1 LLEAKGLEAFFLV
14 LSLRLLP
21 FVPSG
26 VVTFVATIGKTPL
39 LIFII
44 ASSIGKIPALLLE
57 AYSHLQEG
65 TVDVDYDE
73 TKVSVEKLKEAIE
86 EQGYDVK

>member
-1 LLEAKGLEAFFLV
+1 MITLQVQGMTCGHCKAAVTNALQELD
-14 LSLRLLP
+14 
-21 FVPSG
+21 G
-26 VVTFVATIGKTPL
+26 VSRVEV
-39 LIFII
+39 
-44 ASSIGKIPALLLE
+44 
-57 AYSHLQEG
+57 HLQEG

>member
-1 LLEAKGLEAFFLV
+1 MAITLQVEGMTCGHCKMAVTNALKKLD
-14 LSLRLLP
+14 
-21 FVPSG
+21 G
-26 VVTFVATIGKTPL
+26 VRNVEV
-39 LIFII
+39 
-44 ASSIGKIPALLLE
+44 
-57 AYSHLQEG
+57 HLQEG

>member
-1 LLEAKGLEAFFLV
+1 MMTITLNVQGMTCGHCKMAVTNALQELD
-14 LSLRLLP
+14 
-21 FVPSG
+21 G
-26 VVTFVATIGKTPL
+26 VKHVEV
-39 LIFII
+39 
-44 ASSIGKIPALLLE
+44 
-57 AYSHLQEG
+57 HLQEG

>member
-1 LLEAKGLEAFFLV
+1 MMTITLQVQGMTCGHCKAAVTNALQTLD
-14 LSLRLLP
+14 
-21 FVPSG
+21 G
-26 VVTFVATIGKTPL
+26 VSRVEV
-39 LIFII
+39 
-44 ASSIGKIPALLLE
+44 
-57 AYSHLQEG
+57 HLQEG

>member
-1 LLEAKGLEAFFLV
+1 MMTITLNVQGMTCGHCKAAVTNALKELD
-14 LSLRLLP
+14 
-21 FVPSG
+21 G
-26 VVTFVATIGKTPL
+26 VKHVEV
-39 LIFII
+39 
-44 ASSIGKIPALLLE
+44 
-57 AYSHLQEG
+57 HLQEG

>member
-1 LLEAKGLEAFFLV
+1 MMITLQVQGMTCGHCKAAVTNALQELD
-14 LSLRLLP
+14 
-21 FVPSG
+21 G
-26 VVTFVATIGKTPL
+26 VSRVEV
-39 LIFII
+39 
-44 ASSIGKIPALLLE
+44 
-57 AYSHLQEG
+57 HLQEG